1 MSTKPDWAMLKPNHA
16 RIVLSLNLNVLYKY
30 NYCWVNNIDAG
41 KWIYSWFILTPWWLQ
56 NCSSCSLASLYKWK
70 PSWQMSYCNNSSD
83 WEGVNP
89 TPWESQGHV
98 STPVAHWGGLLSGQ
112 AGPGER
118 GSSGATT
125 WCWELG
131 CWQPIKI
138 GHLPTPS
145 ERGEGEGEVKENG
158 ESEGGREREREEVVK
173 KRVRGAEWGRGG
185 RRGRD
190 STIRVATL
198 VNRDTLL
205 VREWVTGQL

>member
-98 STPVAHWGGLLSGQ
+98 STPTAHKGGLLSKQ
-112 AGPGER
+112 AGQGER

-125 WCWELG
+125 CGWELG
-131 CWQPIKI
+131 CWQTIKI
-138 GHLPTPS
+138 GHLLTPP
-145 ERGEGEGEVKENG
+145 ERGGGDGELKGNGKREGGRERRGSKK
-158 ESEGGREREREEVVK
+158 ESEGGR
-173 KRVRGAEWGRGG
+173 WW

-190 STIRVATL
+190 SASMVATW
-198 VNRDTLL
+198 VNRDMLSGS
-205 VREWVTGQL
+205 EWVRGQM